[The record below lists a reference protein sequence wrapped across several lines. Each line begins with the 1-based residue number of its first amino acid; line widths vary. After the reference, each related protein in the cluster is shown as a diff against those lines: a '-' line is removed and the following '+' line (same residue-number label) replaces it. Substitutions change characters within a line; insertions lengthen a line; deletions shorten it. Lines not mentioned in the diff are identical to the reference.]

1 MDIVE
6 VHVVSVVA
14 SPNSGRAYTLLF
26 EEESPENNIPQK
38 FLIIIGAIEA
48 QAIMMAIKK
57 IEPVRPLTHDV
68 FMTYV
73 LKSGAALKKVII
85 YKEERGV
92 FYSMIHFIQK
102 DGAELLLDVRTSDA
116 VALAMRV
123 EPFAPIFVSKN
134 ILQEQNKLVNES
146 TEAKKLFK
154 LVESEG
160 DIDDEDDED
169 DEDLLIDL
177 EEQLK
182 DAVKNEKYEQASILR
197 DKIKLIKKK

>member
-1 MDIVE
+1 M
-6 VHVVSVVA
+6 
-14 SPNSGRAYTLLF
+14 
-26 EEESPENNIPQK
+26 
-38 FLIIIGAIEA
+38 
-48 QAIMMAIKK
+48 
-57 IEPVRPLTHDV
+57 
-68 FMTYV
+68 
-73 LKSGAALKKVII
+73 
-85 YKEERGV
+85 
-92 FYSMIHFIQK
+92 
-102 DGAELLLDVRTSDA
+102 
-116 VALAMRV
+116 
-123 EPFAPIFVSKN
+123 
-134 ILQEQNKLVNES
+134 QEQNKLVNES

>member
-1 MDIVE
+1 M
-6 VHVVSVVA
+6 
-14 SPNSGRAYTLLF
+14 
-26 EEESPENNIPQK
+26 
-38 FLIIIGAIEA
+38 
-48 QAIMMAIKK
+48 
-57 IEPVRPLTHDV
+57 
-68 FMTYV
+68 

-134 ILQEQNKLVNES
+134 ILLEQNKLVNES

-160 DIDDEDDED
+160 DLDD